1 MADDVW
7 LEVPEWRAH
16 ETYADAMTDT
26 PDPIEPDE
34 FSEPTGD
41 TPDDTPADEAPSI
54 DDLLAGNIPDDD
66 VEPVELDKPVEP
78 VAGTR
83 FPVMSVPQ
91 REPSIQGVYVPP
103 PAADHLPREVFES
116 SSSRQ
121 LRLEKEAMSR
131 QERIRRGW

>member
-1 MADDVW
+1 MADEVW
-7 LEVPEWRAH
+7 LEVPDWRAR
-16 ETYADAMTDT
+16 ESYAARMTDT

-54 DDLLAGNIPDDD
+54 DDLLAGNTDDDD
-66 VEPVELDKPVEP
+66 VESVEVDESVEP
-78 VAGTR
+78 VVGSR

-103 PAADHLPREVFES
+103 PLADHLPREVLES

>member
-1 MADDVW
+1 
-7 LEVPEWRAH
+7 
-16 ETYADAMTDT
+16 MTDT

-54 DDLLAGNIPDDD
+54 DDLLAGNTDDDD
-66 VEPVELDKPVEP
+66 VESVEVDESVEP
-78 VAGTR
+78 VVGSR

>member
-1 MADDVW
+1 
-7 LEVPEWRAH
+7 
-16 ETYADAMTDT
+16 MTDT

-41 TPDDTPADEAPSI
+41 TPDPAPVDEAPSI

-66 VEPVELDKPVEP
+66 VEPVDVDEPAEP
-78 VAGTR
+78 VVGSR

-103 PAADHLPREVFES
+103 APADHLPREVFES

>member
-1 MADDVW
+1 MS
-7 LEVPEWRAH
+7 
-16 ETYADAMTDT
+16 ETH
-26 PDPIEPDE
+26 
-34 FSEPTGD
+34 
-41 TPDDTPADEAPSI
+41 DDTPTTTDEEQPIITGELHINLDADDRLNDLTPSI
-54 DDLLAGNIPDDD
+54 DDLLAGNIPGDD
-66 VEPVELDKPVEP
+66 VEPVEVDEPVEP